1 MRSRYL
7 VTRPRIS
14 DRTRIRH
21 QDQEEGGEGEGERM
35 MPQETSMQ
43 GAGMGAGGRLDQ
55 VCVVRSSLFLWQQ
68 AKCKYLRKTSSQ
80 AATLLAH
87 ARELLD
93 DQRHQRGLGPGTNGA
108 PGAPKQTMQT
118 EIRWKKISVLMKLP
132 VLQFYEFFHP
142 PSSIIH
148 LKKQNKQKDISRII
162 PFYLI
167 VHALVVS

>member
-1 MRSRYL
+1 M
-7 VTRPRIS
+7 
-14 DRTRIRH
+14 
-21 QDQEEGGEGEGERM
+21 
-35 MPQETSMQ
+35 
-43 GAGMGAGGRLDQ
+43 
-55 VCVVRSSLFLWQQ
+55 
-68 AKCKYLRKTSSQ
+68 RKTSSQ

-118 EIRWKKISVLMKLP
+118 EIRWKKISALMNFLVP
-132 VLQFYEFFHP
+132 QFYEFLHP

>member
-1 MRSRYL
+1 M
-7 VTRPRIS
+7 
-14 DRTRIRH
+14 
-21 QDQEEGGEGEGERM
+21 
-35 MPQETSMQ
+35 
-43 GAGMGAGGRLDQ
+43 
-55 VCVVRSSLFLWQQ
+55 
-68 AKCKYLRKTSSQ
+68 RKTSSQ

-93 DQRHQRGLGPGTNGA
+93 DQRHQRGLGAGTNGA

-118 EIRWKKISVLMKLP
+118 EIRWKKISVLMKFP

-148 LKKQNKQKDISRII
+148 FKKKKDKQKDISRIF